1 MISGAE
7 KKKRKSGKRSWEVQ
21 HFRAELWYCTAEKQA
36 WEKLPLKE
44 VDVFRGDIPNA
55 LRQARG
61 SSSSANRTKVA
72 DEMIEGGGATTD
84 GAKNERGGKVN
95 KNASHLV
102 K

>member
-1 MISGAE
+1 MISGVE
-7 KKKRKSGKRSWEVQ
+7 KKKRKGGKRSWEVQ
-21 HFRAELWYCTAEKQA
+21 HFEVQLWYCTAEKQA

-55 LRQARG
+55 LRPAKSAG
-61 SSSSANRTKVA
+61 SSSNRTKVA

-84 GAKNERGGKVN
+84 GAKNERGGKIG